1 MKKAADR
8 SRSPKVSNGILRR
21 RRSFLTGLASIFDFA
36 GALQRPRRIASGPD
50 ADARAMASDWQAVGG
65 DLWAAMG
72 QFEKETGVRVLG
84 KRRRGKSA

>member
-1 MKKAADR
+1 MKKAANR
-8 SRSPKVSNGILRR
+8 PRSPKVSSGILRR
-21 RRSFLTGLASIFDFA
+21 RRSFLTGFASLFDFV
-36 GALQRPRRIASGPD
+36 GNLRRRKFEPD
-50 ADARAMASDWQAVGG
+50 ADARAMASDWQAVGN